1 MKLHLAIAMG
11 LIGGLLLGL
20 VASVTR
26 QPELLA
32 VAEGIRPLGTAFINL
47 LKMVVVPLVG
57 TTVFVGVA
65 GMGNLG
71 QLSRIGLSTL
81 VFFAISTLVSV
92 PLGMG
97 IMKLFLPLA
106 GAVPPLVTQ
115 SEVVDAASLPGPV
128 DFLVN
133 LIPTSPFQAAADGAL
148 LPLMFF
154 TVIFAAAV
162 STLPEDARAR
172 LMKLAEAA
180 TAALIKMVHWILWT
194 APLGVF
200 ALSAPVAASSGLDIF
215 RSLGVF
221 ILAVIVALMLFLAGF
236 YLPVVRFFG
245 GVGPTRFLK
254 ACSGGQMIAFTTTSS
269 ATAIPALLEAATDDL
284 EISQAVASLV
294 IPLGAAIGRAGSG
307 LFQGAGLIF
316 LAWLYGVE
324 LTPVTVA
331 IAILATTLV
340 SFTVAS
346 VPSASIITLAP
357 ALSAVGVPTA
367 GLAILLGVDRVPDM
381 FRTAVNVTGHM
392 AAATIIQRRS
402 TGKTTQ

>member
-1 MKLHLAIAMG
+1 MKLHLAIAIG
-11 LIGGLLLGL
+11 LIGGLGLGL
-20 VASVTR
+20 LASVSQ

-32 VAEGIRPLGTAFINL
+32 VAEGMRPLGTAFISL

-65 GMGNLG
+65 GMGNLK
-71 QLSRIGLSTL
+71 QLGRIGLSTL
-81 VFFAISTLVSV
+81 AFFLISTLVSV

-106 GAVPPLVTQ
+106 GAVPSLGAQT
-115 SEVVDAASLPGPV
+115 EVVDAASLPGPV

-154 TVIFAAAV
+154 TVVFAAAV
-162 STLPEDARAR
+162 STLPDHTRAR
-172 LMKLAEAA
+172 LMELAKAT

-194 APLGVF
+194 APVGVF

-221 ILAVIVALMLFLAGF
+221 IVAVIVALMIFLAGF

-269 ATAIPALLEAATDDL
+269 ATAIPALLEGATDDL
-284 EISQAVASLV
+284 EVSQAVASLV
-294 IPLGAAIGRAGSG
+294 IPLGSAIGRAGSA
-307 LFQGAGLIF
+307 LFQGAGLVF

-367 GLAILLGVDRVPDM
+367 GLAILLGVDRIPDM
-381 FRTAVNVTGHM
+381 VRTAVNVTGHM

-402 TGKTTQ
+402 TDETIR